1 MSVEV
6 VVYGVFA
13 IVAAVSAFF
22 TFRNANRL
30 KAKGDKVNYL
40 DQSGAG
46 IALSVLALVLVIF
59 ATHGLGG

>member
-6 VVYGVFA
+6 AVYGIGA
-13 IVAAVSAFF
+13 IVSAVSAFF

-30 KAKGDKVNYL
+30 KAKGDEVNYL

-46 IALSVLALVLVIF
+46 IALSVLAIVLVIF
-59 ATHGLGG
+59 ATHHLGG

>member
-6 VVYGVFA
+6 AVYAIFAVVSA
-13 IVAAVSAFF
+13 VAAFF

-30 KAKGDKVNYL
+30 KAKGDEVNYL

-46 IALSVLALVLVIF
+46 IALSILCIVLVIF

>member
-6 VVYGVFA
+6 AVYFIFA
-13 IVAAVSAFF
+13 VVAAVSAFF
-22 TFRNANRL
+22 TFRRANRL
-30 KAKGDKVNYL
+30 KANGDQVNYL

-59 ATHGLGG
+59 ATHHLG